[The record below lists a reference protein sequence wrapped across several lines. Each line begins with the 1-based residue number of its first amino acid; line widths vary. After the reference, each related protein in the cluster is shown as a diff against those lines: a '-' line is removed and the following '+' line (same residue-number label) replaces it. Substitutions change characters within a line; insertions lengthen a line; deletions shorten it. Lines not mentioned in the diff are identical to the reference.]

1 RRNTD
6 VADMLG
12 VTEGTIR
19 YHQRLRTEGAV
30 DGRSKQRQL
39 AADYAEPIRFYREQH
54 QEAGISVTRSTTGWL
69 RTTSIQGRSA
79 QCIATGHV
87 VVDSDELGQ
96 RFRSK
101 VDGDSDARWYSK
113 GVSALEGLLINSCVH
128 FGSS

>member
-1 RRNTD
+1 VAKLDKGARMTIETLKGKRRNTD

-87 VVDSDELGQ
+87 VQRHPEFEL
-96 RFRSK
+96 
-101 VDGDSDARWYSK
+101 AYC
-113 GVSALEGLLINSCVH
+113 LM
-128 FGSS
+128 